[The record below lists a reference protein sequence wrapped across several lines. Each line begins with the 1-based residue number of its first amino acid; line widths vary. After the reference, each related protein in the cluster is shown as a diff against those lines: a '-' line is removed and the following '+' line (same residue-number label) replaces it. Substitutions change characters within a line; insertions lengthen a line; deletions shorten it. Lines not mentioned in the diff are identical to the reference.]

1 MLRKQKAAGYVQ
13 PPNSCVAFKVATR
26 TDVEAR
32 NYFFFFF
39 AFFFFAF
46 FAFFAMA

>member
-1 MLRKQKAAGYVQ
+1 MQKAAGSVQ
-13 PPNSCVAFKVATR
+13 PPNSCVALEVATP

-46 FAFFAMA
+46 LAMA